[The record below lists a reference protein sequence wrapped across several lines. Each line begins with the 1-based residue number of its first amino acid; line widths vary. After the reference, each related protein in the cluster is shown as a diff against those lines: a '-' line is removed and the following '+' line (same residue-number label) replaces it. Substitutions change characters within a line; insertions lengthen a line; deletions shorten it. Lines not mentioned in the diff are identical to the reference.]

1 MHGAYAAMKNQW
13 PSIDV
18 RLGVPGSERE
28 IATRGQL
35 VNAVLD
41 TGSSMTCIKEALAR
55 QIYSSSGSAY
65 TPIWNVPIAVPGGSL
80 ETHAVPLLIA
90 LDLEDGEAVHSLINC
105 VIMEGSFSQ
114 LLIGNDILSNLALD
128 LKIDYKNRT
137 LSLKRY
143 TWDRFED
150 DVASAYRALGATV
163 SRNLNLAGFQIDLL
177 AQEETQS
184 KQKLRLAVECKYY
197 KDPIGNRIVN
207 DFARVVATLKQANLA
222 DRGVI
227 ISHAGFTQDA
237 TLVATASGVDLLTL
251 DDLRQQ
257 SAGSSKQNPPQSLP
271 EPATTLTTPK
281 AKEAYQC
288 FVLLP
293 FEPELDDVYHLGIRE
308 AVNSLG
314 GVCQRADEIQ
324 YLGGIIEKIY
334 DAIRSADVIVAEV
347 TRPNPNVFYE
357 VGFAHAL
364 SKPVVLITRDIQT
377 SPFDL
382 RGHNHIIYKSIVDL
396 RGQLGAMLT
405 QLFR

>member
-1 MHGAYAAMKNQW
+1 
-13 PSIDV
+13 
-18 RLGVPGSERE
+18 
-28 IATRGQL
+28 
-35 VNAVLD
+35 
-41 TGSSMTCIKEALAR
+41 
-55 QIYSSSGSAY
+55 
-65 TPIWNVPIAVPGGSL
+65 
-80 ETHAVPLLIA
+80 
-90 LDLEDGEAVHSLINC
+90 
-105 VIMEGSFSQ
+105 
-114 LLIGNDILSNLALD
+114 LAL
-128 LKIDYKNRT
+128 
-137 LSLKRY
+137 LSVEISTWRDFRSTCSPKKKRNQ
-143 TWDRFED
+143 
-150 DVASAYRALGATV
+150 
-163 SRNLNLAGFQIDLL
+163 SRNFAWQLN
-177 AQEETQS
+177 
-184 KQKLRLAVECKYY
+184 VKYY

-257 SAGSSKQNPPQSLP
+257 SARSSKQNPPQSLP
-271 EPATTLTTPK
+271 EPATTFTTPK

-288 FVLLP
+288 FVLMP

-405 QLFR
+405 QLLR